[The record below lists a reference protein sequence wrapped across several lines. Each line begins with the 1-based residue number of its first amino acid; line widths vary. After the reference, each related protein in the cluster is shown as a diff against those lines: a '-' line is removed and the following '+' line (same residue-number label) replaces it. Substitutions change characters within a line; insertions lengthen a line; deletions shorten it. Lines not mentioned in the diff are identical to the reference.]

1 MDILDRIP
9 GVIGYAVVRG
19 EDGSAVEVKG
29 SSASA
34 LAELT
39 AYFASAGE
47 AIRGNFDIGTLGYI
61 TLVYGG
67 NRLVIVPREDH
78 YIGIET
84 PREHDPAALLERMNQ
99 PAAAEAEALEVPRA
113 LASKV
118 QQINMLIDEFGA
130 DADRPHWIGL
140 LEHSLGLLGREATA
154 CIGVIDGR
162 LAFKATPVAR
172 DEAEFVQALRYVV
185 DFLVKKAVEE
195 MGSAEARSRVHK
207 VIERMK

>member
-9 GVIGYAVVRG
+9 GILGYAVVRG

-29 SSASA
+29 SSTSA

-47 AIRGNFDIGTLGYI
+47 AIRNNFEIGTLGYI

-67 NRLVIVPREDH
+67 NRLVIIPREDK
-78 YIGIET
+78 YVGIEIQ
-84 PREHDPAALLERMNQ
+84 REHEADALLERMNE
-99 PAAAEAEALEVPRA
+99 PATAEATGFEVPKA

-118 QQINMLIDEFGA
+118 EQINMLVDEFGA
-130 DADRPHWIGL
+130 GADRPHWIGL
-140 LEHSLGLLGREATA
+140 LEHSLGLLGREAA
-154 CIGVIDGR
+154 AYVGVIDGR
-162 LAFKATPVAR
+162 LAFRTTPANR
-172 DEAEFVQALRYVV
+172 DEEDFTQAMRYVV

-195 MGSAEARSRVHK
+195 MGSAEARAKVHK